1 MLSQTFPDSPADTT
15 KNAPKRDVMVPET
28 VLITGA
34 AGFIG
39 SNLSLALLAR
49 GHKVIG
55 FDNLSMGTLL
65 NLEDAVHHPHFQFV
79 RGDVTDRDAVRKA
92 AASATVIVHMAAFK
106 IPRYGGRLDTLRI
119 NECGTTNVLEVAR
132 ENEARVLL
140 ASTSDVYG
148 RNPDL
153 PFREDGASVFGSST
167 SARWSYAVSKLFDEH
182 LAQGYHEAFGVKST
196 LIRIFG
202 SYGPH
207 QHLTWWGGPQ
217 SVFIAAIFRDEAIEI
232 HGTGE
237 QTRSF
242 CYIGDLVRGWTAAV
256 ERIPDG
262 CDLINLGNDKEITI
276 LELAQLIKRLS
287 NTPGELKLRFKP
299 YAAFKNNY
307 EDVMRRIPDLSRA
320 KELLGYVPQVSLEEG
335 LQRTIQWQYQ
345 RMALL
350 GELPTSG
357 RSGTDAGVKSAQG

>member
-1 MLSQTFPDSPADTT
+1 MAH
-15 KNAPKRDVMVPET
+15 ET
-28 VLITGA
+28 VLITGV

-39 SNLSLALLAR
+39 SNLAHALLAR

-55 FDNLSMGTLL
+55 LDNLSMGTML
-65 NLEDAVHHPHFQFV
+65 NLEGPLKHPNFRFV
-79 RGDVTDRDAVRKA
+79 QGDVTHRESVRQVA
-92 AASATVIVHMAAFK
+92 EGATVLVHLAAFK

-132 ENEARVLL
+132 EIEARVLL

-148 RNPDL
+148 RSPEL
-153 PFREDGASVFGSST
+153 PFREDGASTFGSSS
-167 SARWSYAVSKLFDEH
+167 SARWAYAVSKLFDEH
-182 LAQGYHEAFGVKST
+182 LAYGYFEAYGVKST

-217 SVFIAAIFRDEAIEI
+217 SVFISALLKGESIEI

-242 CYIGDLVRGWTAAV
+242 CYIGDLVRGWVAAV
-256 ERIPDG
+256 ERVPEG
-262 CDLINLGNDKEITI
+262 CDLINVGNDEEITI
-276 LELAQLIKRLS
+276 LDLARLLHRIS
-287 NTPGELKLRFKP
+287 GEPGEPRLRFKP

-307 EDVMRRIPDLSRA
+307 EDVMRRVPDLTRA
-320 KELLGYVPQVSLEEG
+320 RELLGYEPQISLEEG
-335 LQRTIQWQYQ
+335 LTRTFIWQRE
-345 RMALL
+345 RMKLL
-350 GELPTSG
+350 GELPVSHATNAPPMMVA
-357 RSGTDAGVKSAQG
+357 TP

>member
-1 MLSQTFPDSPADTT
+1 MA
-15 KNAPKRDVMVPET
+15 PET

-39 SNLSLALLAR
+39 SNLTLALLTR

-55 FDNLSMGTLL
+55 LDNLSMGTLL
-65 NLEDAVHHPHFQFV
+65 NLEDAIRHPNFTFV
-79 RGDVTDRDAVRKA
+79 QGDVTHRETVRQA
-92 AASATVIVHMAAFK
+92 AAGATVLVHMAAFK

-132 ENEARVLL
+132 ELEARVLL

-148 RNPDL
+148 RSPEL
-153 PFREDGASVFGSST
+153 PFREDSVSTFGASS

-182 LAQGYHEAFGVKST
+182 LAYGYFEAYGVRST

-217 SVFIAAIFRDEAIEI
+217 SVFISALLKHEPIEI

-242 CYIGDLVRGWTAAV
+242 CYIGDLVRGWVAAV
-256 ERIPDG
+256 ERVPEG
-262 CDLINLGNDKEITI
+262 CELINLGNDQEITI
-276 LELAQLIKRLS
+276 LGLAQLLHRIAS
-287 NTPGELKLRFKP
+287 DITGESGEPRLRFKP

-307 EDVMRRIPDLSRA
+307 EDVMRRVPDLTLAR
-320 KELLGYVPQVSLEEG
+320 ELLGYTPQISLEEG
-335 LQRTIQWQYQ
+335 LTRTLHWQLE
-345 RMALL
+345 RMQLL
-350 GELPTSG
+350 GELPRQSPAHTG
-357 RSGTDAGVKSAQG
+357 LRAVGQR